1 VEKYLVT
8 GNSLLPP
15 DTIGQVFTNIDG
27 AFGTNVTFDGIHTAL
42 TGIQAAYRER
52 GFVTVSVNLPQ
63 QRLTNATVKVQVT
76 EGRLAAINV
85 TGNRYFSSNNVMRAL
100 PSLHPDMFLNSHVF
114 QRELD
119 LANASRDR
127 QIYPVI
133 GPGPEPGTSEL
144 TLKVKDRLPLH
155 ARLEINNEFTPNT
168 PDLRLNF
175 SAQYD
180 NLWGHEHQIG
190 LQYGS
195 AFEKFKGENDFSVTP
210 FDDPLVANYSAYYRL
225 PLGGYRSVQEE
236 VNANPGSFGYSE
248 ATHQFRLPPATGR
261 PELTFYASRS
271 ISDTGVQRGSSGIA
285 SSSGTATNLAGV
297 VYNPLTITTNSAG
310 DNVTLN
316 EDLGSKL
323 SLPLPQMGKI
333 TATLSLG
340 ADFKR
345 YRQTSYN
352 TNEVFFVQQNPDVNN
367 QVQTTITPTPQS
379 LGSSSTSLDYLP
391 LNVGLNG
398 SMPDALGTTYI
409 NAQANFNVLPFFSR
423 DGDFANAAYTTNA
436 HAHYVTLQL
445 GVDRVQTIYRDWS
458 VKLHADGQ
466 WANGALFSNEQYGV
480 GGTAGV
486 RGYTDGEFYGDTGW
500 RVMLEPQTPSVNIGM
515 VDGDQPFWVRV
526 SVFMDYGQAY
536 LLEKAAASASDQAR
550 FWGAGLGLTANIG
563 DHWDARLSFAWP
575 LISSPSSPAGDM
587 HIYFGVGAQF

>member
-1 VEKYLVT
+1 
-8 GNSLLPP
+8 
-15 DTIGQVFTNIDG
+15 
-27 AFGTNVTFDGIHTAL
+27 
-42 TGIQAAYRER
+42 
-52 GFVTVSVNLPQ
+52 
-63 QRLTNATVKVQVT
+63 
-76 EGRLAAINV
+76 
-85 TGNRYFSSNNVMRAL
+85 
-100 PSLHPDMFLNSHVF
+100 
-114 QRELD
+114 
-119 LANASRDR
+119 
-127 QIYPVI
+127 
-133 GPGPEPGTSEL
+133 
-144 TLKVKDRLPLH
+144 
-155 ARLEINNEFTPNT
+155 
-168 PDLRLNF
+168 
-175 SAQYD
+175 
-180 NLWGHEHQIG
+180 
-190 LQYGS
+190 
-195 AFEKFKGENDFSVTP
+195 
-210 FDDPLVANYSAYYRL
+210 
-225 PLGGYRSVQEE
+225 
-236 VNANPGSFGYSE
+236 
-248 ATHQFRLPPATGR
+248 
-261 PELTFYASRS
+261 
-271 ISDTGVQRGSSGIA
+271 
-285 SSSGTATNLAGV
+285 
-297 VYNPLTITTNSAG
+297 
-310 DNVTLN
+310 
-316 EDLGSKL
+316 
-323 SLPLPQMGKI
+323 
-333 TATLSLG
+333 
-340 ADFKR
+340 
-345 YRQTSYN
+345 
-352 TNEVFFVQQNPDVNN
+352 
-367 QVQTTITPTPQS
+367 
-379 LGSSSTSLDYLP
+379 LDYLP

-398 SMPDALGTTYI
+398 SMPDALGTTYF